1 MKRVVTMQDL
11 SCMGKC
17 SLTVALPV
25 LSAMGIEC
33 AVLPTAVLSTHTAF
47 PNPAVMDLSGH
58 TDAIVEHWATLN
70 PSFDGICTGY
80 LATPEQ
86 CAQAEALI
94 DRFAGEGTFVC
105 IDPAMADHGKLYS
118 GLGQDHPAAMK
129 QLCRRGDLILP
140 NLTEGA
146 LLTGM
151 EYRAQ
156 EDPGY
161 YREMVLELMKLG
173 CGGVMLTGFHP
184 RQGRIGLLGKW
195 KDGEIFTCSQK
206 EVARACHGTG
216 DLFAAVV
223 MGGLLRGMGL
233 RQVGDLA
240 CGIVRRAIMATPAD
254 SRYGVAFER
263 CIPELIRQLEPL
275 ESQS

>member
-47 PNPAVMDLSGH
+47 PKPAVMDLSSH
-58 TDAIVEHWATLN
+58 ADAIMEHWGTLE
-70 PSFDGICTGY
+70 PKFDGICTGY
-80 LATPEQ
+80 LANPDQ
-86 CAQAEALI
+86 CAQAERLI
-94 DRFAGEGTFVC
+94 DRFGGENCFVC

-118 GLGQDHPAAMK
+118 GLTPEHPAAMK
-129 QLCRRGDLILP
+129 RLCARGDLILP

-161 YREMVLELMKLG
+161 YREMVAELMVLG
-173 CGGVMLTGFHP
+173 AKAVMLTGFQP
-184 RQGRIGLLGKW
+184 KRGRIGLLGMGQ
-195 KDGEIFTCSQK
+195 DGETFTCSQK
-206 EVARACHGTG
+206 EVARSCHGTG

-223 MGGLLRGMGL
+223 MGGVLRGMSL
-233 RQVGDLA
+233 RSAGDLA
-240 CGIVRRAIMATPAD
+240 CTIVRRAIMATPED
-254 SRYGVAFER
+254 SRYGVAFED
-263 CIPELIRQLEPL
+263 CIPQLIHALEG
-275 ESQS
+275 